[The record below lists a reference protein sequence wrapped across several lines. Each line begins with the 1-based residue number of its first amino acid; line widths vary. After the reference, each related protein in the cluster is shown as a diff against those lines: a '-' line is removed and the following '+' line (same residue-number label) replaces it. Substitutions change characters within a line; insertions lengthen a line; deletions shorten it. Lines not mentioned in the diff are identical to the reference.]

1 MTVMSISDYSP
12 TYSSRPTRAIISL
25 DAFKHNFNVVNQIKA
40 SSTSIMAVVK
50 ANAYGHGLIEMSKLF
65 SQLGANYLGV
75 ALLEEAI
82 ILRKNNIDTP
92 ILVLGGVQLEQII
105 DFINLNIDLTCASLE
120 LAIEISNIAS
130 LLQKN
135 AKIHIKIDTGMGRI
149 GVQWFN
155 AKQFIKE
162 VYKLPNLEIIGVYSH
177 FAKANTDKK
186 FTEKQIDR
194 FNTIVE
200 WMKKN
205 GYEAKYFHIANSVG
219 VMDYPNAHFN
229 MIRPGLMLYGYNQS
243 SNNSIKLKP
252 ALTLLTKVSYFKSV
266 RKGSGISYN
275 HSYVAKNDTRIV
287 TLPIG
292 YADGYSTLLSNKSC
306 VYINVTKYPI
316 VGDICM
322 DQTMV
327 DIGPKGTAYI
337 GDDVLLFGKY
347 NNKEINLQNTCK
359 KSSISIYE
367 FLISISSRVPR
378 FYVEKQL

>member
-1 MTVMSISDYSP
+1 MSISDYSP

-25 DAFKHNFNVVNQIKA
+25 DALKHNFNVVKQNTA
-40 SSTSIMAVVK
+40 SNTHIMAVVK
-50 ANAYGHGLIEMSKLF
+50 ANAYGHGLIEVGNLF
-65 SQLGANYLGV
+65 SQFGATYLGV

-92 ILVLGGVQLEQII
+92 ILVLGGVQFEQII
-105 DFINLNIDLTCASLE
+105 DFINLNIDFTCASLE
-120 LAIEISNIAS
+120 LANEISHVAS
-130 LLQKN
+130 LLNKN
-135 AKIHIKIDTGMGRI
+135 AKIHIKLDTGMGRI

-155 AKQFIKE
+155 AKKFIKE
-162 VYKLPNLEIIGVYSH
+162 VYKLPHLEIIGVYSH
-177 FAKANTDKK
+177 FAKADTDIE

-200 WMKKN
+200 WMKKS

-219 VMDYPNAHFN
+219 IMDYPDSYFN

-243 SNNSIKLKP
+243 SNNSIRLKP

-275 HSYVAKNDTRIV
+275 HSYVTPNDTRIV

-292 YADGYSTLLSNKSC
+292 YADGYSTLLSNKSY
-306 VYINVTKYPI
+306 VYINGSKYPI

-327 DIGPKGTAYI
+327 DIGPQRTAYI
-337 GDDVLLFGKY
+337 GDEALVFGKY
-347 NNKEINLQNTCK
+347 NEKEIKLQNTCK
-359 KSSISIYE
+359 KCGISIYE

-378 FYVEKQL
+378 FYVEK